1 MINILQILISSFV
14 LLGLN
19 SCVSDMGKYNAE
31 FVNKYEN
38 ESFDAFINTGFLIR
52 SGDMEGN
59 LVIFISID
67 FKNASNKGPYVVTV
81 EKETG
86 VIKKTSTD
94 LISDSISFDK
104 EAIHKLLPEFLKYK
118 IYSLSVDE
126 NKNVYIRLREAER
139 PTLIRFSD
147 MKYKTDKYKDW
158 KQIKGN
164 WYEDVK
170 N

>member
-1 MINILQILISSFV
+1 MINIFQTLFSSFA
-14 LLGLN
+14 LLVLN
-19 SCVSDMGKYNAE
+19 SCVGDMEKYNAE

-38 ESFDAFINTGFLIR
+38 ENFDAYINTSFLIR

-67 FKNASNKGPYVVTV
+67 FKNAANKGPYVVTV

-86 VIKKTSTD
+86 VIKKTSID
-94 LISDSISFDK
+94 LISDSVSFDK
-104 EAIHKLLPEFLKYK
+104 EAIHKLLADFLKYK
-118 IYSLSVDE
+118 VYSLSVDE
-126 NKNVYIRLREAER
+126 NRNIYVRLREADR

-147 MKYKTDKYKDW
+147 MKYKIEQYKDW

-164 WYEDVK
+164 WYENKED
-170 N
+170 